1 MLSSPGRLR
10 SRLQV
15 RYGWWRFVIAGF
27 LSLVMLNACT
37 GDSASPAETIMIG
50 VLAPLSGDYEPLGR
64 RVRDATVLAVE
75 NQNQRGGVLGRQVQ
89 VVLKDTACDYF
100 AGREA
105 AQAAIDEGAW
115 FLIGAVCTDAS
126 EGVAQIAGPA
136 GVLQISPASV
146 AAGLTLDVEG
156 DARPLVFRVPTLD
169 VVQGEVA
176 ARFAL
181 ERLGLRRAAILY
193 ARGSG
198 YGATLAD
205 AFERVYGEGGGEVV
219 ARQTYDQG
227 EALFFDVLEAVRDEA
242 PEVLYMPGYHPTIN
256 ALVPQARQFGLL
268 QPILGSDGWHSPS
281 LDLSVVDG
289 AYFTTH
295 FYTAEPRAL
304 VQEWVQLYQA
314 RYLAPPDALA
324 TMSFD
329 AANLLFASIEVAGF
343 AEPTLVAQA
352 LGEMSFDGVSGS
364 IVFDTAHNPLK
375 PLIVLRAD
383 AAGFVFQ
390 GRFWGAVEPEGEE

>member
-1 MLSSPGRLR
+1 MRALDR
-10 SRLQV
+10 V
-15 RYGWWRFVIAGF
+15 RAGWWRFVIAG
-27 LSLVMLNACT
+27 LLLLVMLNACA
-37 GDSASPAETIMIG
+37 GNSASSAETITIG
-50 VLAPLSGDYEPLGR
+50 ILAPLSGDYEPLGH
-64 RVRDATVLAVE
+64 RVRDAAVLAVE
-75 NQNQRGGVLGRQVQ
+75 SQNQRGGVLGRQVQ

-105 AQAAIDEGAW
+105 AQAAIDEGAR

-136 GVLQISPASV
+136 GALQISPASV
-146 AAGLTLDVEG
+146 EAGLTLDAEG
-156 DARPLVFRVPTLD
+156 EVRPLVFRMPTLD

-181 ERLGLRRAAILY
+181 EQLGLRRAAILY

-198 YGATLAD
+198 YGGTLAD

-219 ARQTYDQG
+219 ARQTYDQD
-227 EALFFDVLEAVRDEA
+227 EALFFDALEAVRDEA

-256 ALVPQARQFGLL
+256 VLVAQARQFGLM
-268 QPILGSDGWHSPS
+268 QPILGSDGWHSPD
-281 LDLSVVDG
+281 LDLAVVDG

-304 VQEWVQLYQA
+304 VQEWVQLYEA
-314 RYLAPPDALA
+314 RYLTPPDALA
-324 TMSFD
+324 TMSYD
-329 AANLLFASIEVAGF
+329 AVNLLFASMEVVGF

-364 IVFDTAHNPLK
+364 VVFDAAHNPVK
-375 PLIVLRAD
+375 SLIVLRAD

-390 GRFWGAVEPEGEE
+390 GRFWGTVEPEGEE